1 MIIIFMLPYLSK
13 IMKQFFY
20 IILFLH
26 LISACQDRGGIK
38 LSNDVRWVT
47 QSIEYPSICEQIYNS
62 AKLVL
67 HDQFEGVDRPVIVMD
82 LDETVLNNAQYQVE
96 LFETSEKY
104 NPTSWNA
111 WVNKELAT
119 AVPGA
124 KSFIL
129 DFKDKYKGLI
139 VFISNRD
146 ASTIKATRNNLDNLG
161 LLFED
166 DIFLLR
172 KDKKDTKIV
181 RRNEVLEGVGRMEG
195 YGPNSVLAYFG
206 DQIGDFPNDTSF
218 VFSLNKFM
226 FPNPMYGKW

>member
-1 MIIIFMLPYLSK
+1 MKKLIYILLFILP
-13 IMKQFFY
+13 
-20 IILFLH
+20 
-26 LISACQDRGGIK
+26 ISACQNKEGVK
-38 LSNDVRWVT
+38 LPNEVRWVT
-47 QSIEYPSICEQIYNS
+47 QSTEYSSVCEQIYNS
-62 AKLVL
+62 ASSVL
-67 HDQFEGVDRPVIVMD
+67 QNQFEGLDRPIIVMD
-82 LDETVLNNAQYQVE
+82 LDETVLNNVQYQVE
-96 LFETSEKY
+96 LFEKSETY

-129 DFKDKYKGLI
+129 NFKEKYEGRI

-166 DIFLLR
+166 DVFLLR
-172 KDKKDTKIV
+172 KDKRDTKIV
-181 RRNEVLEGVGRMEG
+181 RRNEVLEGIGRMQS
-195 YGPNSVLAYFG
+195 YGPNSVVAYFG
-206 DQIGDFPNDTSF
+206 DQIGDFPNDTTF

>member
-1 MIIIFMLPYLSK
+1 MKKLIYILLFILP
-13 IMKQFFY
+13 
-20 IILFLH
+20 
-26 LISACQDRGGIK
+26 ISACQNKEGAK
-38 LSNDVRWVT
+38 LPNEVRWVT
-47 QSIEYPSICEQIYNS
+47 QSSEYSSVCEQIYNS
-62 AKLVL
+62 ASLVL
-67 HDQFEGVDRPVIVMD
+67 QNQFEGVDRPVIVMD
-82 LDETVLNNAQYQVE
+82 LDETVLNNVQYQVE
-96 LFETSEKY
+96 LFEKSETY

-124 KSFIL
+124 RSFIL
-129 DFKDKYKGLI
+129 DFKEKYEGRI

-146 ASTIKATRNNLDNLG
+146 ASTIEATRNNLDSLG

-166 DIFLLR
+166 DVFLLR
-172 KDKKDTKIV
+172 KDKRDTKIV
-181 RRNEVLEGVGRMEG
+181 RRNEVLEGIGRMES

-218 VFSLNKFM
+218 VFSLNKFI

>member
-1 MIIIFMLPYLSK
+1 
-13 IMKQFFY
+13 MKQLFY
-20 IILFLH
+20 ILLFL
-26 LISACQDRGGIK
+26 LPISACQNKGGVK

-47 QSIEYPSICEQIYNS
+47 QSSEYTSLCEQIYSS
-62 AKLVL
+62 ARLVL
-67 HDQFEGVDRPVIVMD
+67 HDQFEGVDLPIIVMD
-82 LDETVLNNAQYQVE
+82 LDETVLNNVQYQVE
-96 LFETSEKY
+96 LFEASETY

-129 DFKDKYKGLI
+129 DFKQKYEGRI

-146 ASTIKATRNNLDNLG
+146 ASTIKATRNNLDSLG

-166 DIFLLR
+166 DVFLLR
-172 KDKKDTKIV
+172 KDKEDTKIV
-181 RRNEVLEGVGRMEG
+181 RRNEVLEGIGRMEN

-206 DQIGDFPNDTSF
+206 DQIGDFPNDTTF
-218 VFSLNKFM
+218 VFSYNKFM

>member
-1 MIIIFMLPYLSK
+1 
-13 IMKQFFY
+13 MKQFFY
-20 IILFLH
+20 IILFLL
-26 LISACQDRGGIK
+26 LISACQKKGDIK

-47 QSIEYPSICEQIYNS
+47 KSIEYTHLCEQIYNS

-67 HDQFEGVDRPVIVMD
+67 HDQFEGVNRPVIVMD

-96 LFETSEKY
+96 LFEKSETY
-104 NPTSWNA
+104 NPISWNA

-129 DFKDKYKGLI
+129 DFKEKYEGRI

-146 ASTIKATRNNLDNLG
+146 AFTIKATQNNLDSLG

-166 DIFLLR
+166 DVFLLR
-172 KDKKDTKIV
+172 KDKEDTKIV
-181 RRNEVLEGVGRMEG
+181 RRNEVLEGIGRMDN
-195 YGPNSVLAYFG
+195 YGPNNVLAYFG

-226 FPNPMYGKW
+226 LPNPMYGKW

>member
-1 MIIIFMLPYLSK
+1 MKKLIYILLFILP
-13 IMKQFFY
+13 
-20 IILFLH
+20 
-26 LISACQDRGGIK
+26 ISACQNKEGVK
-38 LSNDVRWVT
+38 LPNEVRWVI
-47 QSIEYPSICEQIYNS
+47 QSIEYSSVCEQIYNS
-62 AKLVL
+62 ASSVL
-67 HDQFEGVDRPVIVMD
+67 QNQFEGLDRPIIVMD
-82 LDETVLNNAQYQVE
+82 LDETVLNNVQYQVE
-96 LFETSEKY
+96 LFEKSETY

-129 DFKDKYKGLI
+129 NFKEKYEGRI

-166 DIFLLR
+166 DVFLLR
-172 KDKKDTKIV
+172 KDKRDTKIV
-181 RRNEVLEGVGRMEG
+181 RRNEVLEGIGRMQS
-195 YGPNSVLAYFG
+195 YGPNSVIAYFG
-206 DQIGDFPNDTSF
+206 DQIGDFPNDTTF

>member
-1 MIIIFMLPYLSK
+1 MKKLIYILLFILP
-13 IMKQFFY
+13 
-20 IILFLH
+20 
-26 LISACQDRGGIK
+26 ISACQNKEGVK
-38 LSNDVRWVT
+38 LPNEVRWVT
-47 QSIEYPSICEQIYNS
+47 QSIEYSSVCEQIYNS
-62 AKLVL
+62 ASSVL
-67 HDQFEGVDRPVIVMD
+67 QNQFEGLDRPIIVMD
-82 LDETVLNNAQYQVE
+82 LDETVLNNVQYQVE
-96 LFETSEKY
+96 LFEKSETY

-129 DFKDKYKGLI
+129 NFKEKYEGRI

-166 DIFLLR
+166 DVFLLR
-172 KDKKDTKIV
+172 KDKRDTKIV
-181 RRNEVLEGVGRMEG
+181 RRNEVLEGIGRMQS
-195 YGPNSVLAYFG
+195 YGPNSVIAYFG
-206 DQIGDFPNDTSF
+206 DQIGDFPNDTTF

>member
-1 MIIIFMLPYLSK
+1 
-13 IMKQFFY
+13 MKQLFY
-20 IILFLH
+20 ILLFL
-26 LISACQDRGGIK
+26 LLFSACQNKGDIK
-38 LSNDVRWVT
+38 LSNDVRWVS
-47 QSIEYPSICEQIYNS
+47 QSIEYSSLCEQIYNS

-67 HDQFEGVDRPVIVMD
+67 QEQFEGVYRPVIVMD

-96 LFETSEKY
+96 LFDKSDTY
-104 NPTSWNA
+104 NSASWNA
-111 WVNKELAT
+111 WVNKEMAT

-129 DFKDKYKGLI
+129 DFKEKYKGQIL
-139 VFISNRD
+139 FISNRD
-146 ASTIKATRNNLDNLG
+146 ASTLKATRNNLDSLG

-172 KDKKDTKIV
+172 KDKKDSKII
-181 RRNEVLEGVGRMEG
+181 RRNEVLEGFGRMG
-195 YGPNSVLAYFG
+195 SFGPKRILAYFG

-218 VFSLNKFM
+218 LFSVNKFM

>member
-1 MIIIFMLPYLSK
+1 M
-13 IMKQFFY
+13 Q
-20 IILFLH
+20 
-26 LISACQDRGGIK
+26 
-38 LSNDVRWVT
+38 N
-47 QSIEYPSICEQIYNS
+47 
-62 AKLVL
+62 
-67 HDQFEGVDRPVIVMD
+67 QFEGVDRPVIVMD
-82 LDETVLNNAQYQVE
+82 LDETVLNNVQYQVE
-96 LFETSEKY
+96 LFEKSETY

-129 DFKDKYKGLI
+129 DFKEKYEGRI

-166 DIFLLR
+166 DVFLLR

-181 RRNEVLEGVGRMEG
+181 RRNEVLEGIGRMQS

>member
-1 MIIIFMLPYLSK
+1 
-13 IMKQFFY
+13 MKQLFY
-20 IILFLH
+20 ILLFILP
-26 LISACQDRGGIK
+26 ISACQNEGDIK
-38 LSNDVRWVT
+38 LPSDVRWVT
-47 QSIEYPSICEQIYNS
+47 QSSEYTSLCEQIYNS
-62 AKLVL
+62 ARFVL
-67 HDQFEGVDRPVIVMD
+67 KDQFEGVDRPLIIMD
-82 LDETVLNNAQYQVE
+82 LDETVLNNVQYQVE
-96 LFETSEKY
+96 LFEKSETY
-104 NPTSWNA
+104 NPNSWNA

-119 AVPGA
+119 AVPGV

-129 DFKDKYKGLI
+129 DFKKKYKGMI

-146 ASTIKATRNNLDNLG
+146 ATTLKATQNNLDNLG
-161 LLFED
+161 LLYKD

-181 RRNEVLEGVGRMEG
+181 RRNEVLEGIGRMKS

-206 DQIGDFPNDTSF
+206 DQIGDFPTDTSF

>member
-1 MIIIFMLPYLSK
+1 
-13 IMKQFFY
+13 
-20 IILFLH
+20 
-26 LISACQDRGGIK
+26 
-38 LSNDVRWVT
+38 
-47 QSIEYPSICEQIYNS
+47 
-62 AKLVL
+62 
-67 HDQFEGVDRPVIVMD
+67 MD
-82 LDETVLNNAQYQVE
+82 LDETVLNNVQYQVE

-104 NPTSWNA
+104 NPSSWDA

-119 AVPGA
+119 AVPGS

-129 DFKDKYKGLI
+129 DFKLKYKGLI

-146 ASTIKATRNNLDNLG
+146 ASTLEATQNNLDKLG

-166 DIFLLR
+166 DVFLLR
-172 KDKKDTKIV
+172 KDKRDTKNV
-181 RRNEVLEGVGRMEG
+181 RRNEVLEGIGRMQS
-195 YGPNSVLAYFG
+195 YGSNSVIAYFG

>member
-1 MIIIFMLPYLSK
+1 MIVIFMLPLFPK
-13 IMKQFFY
+13 IMKHLFY
-20 IILFLH
+20 ILLFILP
-26 LISACQDRGGIK
+26 ISACQNEGDIK
-38 LSNDVRWVT
+38 LPNDVRWVT
-47 QSIEYPSICEQIYNS
+47 HSSEYASLCEQIYNS
-62 AKLVL
+62 AGTVL
-67 HDQFEGVDRPVIVMD
+67 QNQFEGMDRPVIVMD
-82 LDETVLNNAQYQVE
+82 LDETVLNNVQYQVE
-96 LFETSEKY
+96 LFEISETY

-129 DFKDKYKGLI
+129 DFKQKYEGRI

-146 ASTIKATRNNLDNLG
+146 ASTIKATRNNLDSLG

-166 DIFLLR
+166 DVFLLR
-172 KDKKDTKIV
+172 KDKEDTKIV
-181 RRNEVLEGVGRMEG
+181 RRNEVFEGIGRMES

-206 DQIGDFPNDTSF
+206 DQIGDFPTDTSF

>member
-1 MIIIFMLPYLSK
+1 MKKLIYILLFILP
-13 IMKQFFY
+13 
-20 IILFLH
+20 
-26 LISACQDRGGIK
+26 ISACQNKEGAK
-38 LSNDVRWVT
+38 LPNEVRWVT
-47 QSIEYPSICEQIYNS
+47 QSSEYSSVCEQIYNS
-62 AKLVL
+62 ASSVL
-67 HDQFEGVDRPVIVMD
+67 QNQFEGVDRPVIVMD
-82 LDETVLNNAQYQVE
+82 LDETVLNNVQYQVE
-96 LFETSEKY
+96 LFEKSETY

-124 KSFIL
+124 RSFIL
-129 DFKDKYKGLI
+129 DFKEKYEGRI

-166 DIFLLR
+166 DVFLLR
-172 KDKKDTKIV
+172 KDKRDTKIV
-181 RRNEVLEGVGRMEG
+181 RRNEVIEGIGRMKS

-218 VFSLNKFM
+218 VFSLNKFI
-226 FPNPMYGKW
+226 FPNPIYGKW